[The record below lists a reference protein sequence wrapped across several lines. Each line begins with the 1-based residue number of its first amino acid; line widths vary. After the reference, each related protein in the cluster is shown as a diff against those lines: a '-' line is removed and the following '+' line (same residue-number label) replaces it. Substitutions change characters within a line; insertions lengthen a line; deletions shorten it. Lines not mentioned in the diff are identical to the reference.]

1 MPSVMQER
9 SSRRWSTGSIVFT
22 AVAAISLG
30 SAIVSV
36 GLGSHQYS
44 RFDHA
49 RAKVAAEKS
58 SLARRGGAT
67 KLDARGSQPASL
79 FGEFRV
85 ARADLARGDAASLR
99 RVLDRADAVDRQHTF
114 VASVIAAKL
123 IDGVVARIDAEPSLL
138 EDEALRAAIRST
150 SFASSRRPFESE
162 RIHAMSRLAEV
173 PSQVPFRTAGFV
185 QHATTEAMEDVDA
198 TMREMEASV
207 LAGDERRC
215 EEVAERPKGLAKQV
229 TVGPSM
235 CRNAQQIFESGKRL
249 ERVQAR
255 AAAASRHPRMLYART
270 ARPR

>member
-1 MPSVMQER
+1 M
-9 SSRRWSTGSIVFT
+9 FT

-36 GLGSHQYS
+36 GLGSSQVS
-44 RFDHA
+44 RFEHA

-58 SLARRGGAT
+58 SLARRGGST
-67 KLDARGSQPASL
+67 KLDARSAQPASL

-85 ARADLARGDAASLR
+85 AKSDLARGDAASLR
-99 RVLDRADAVDRQHTF
+99 RVLDRVDPVDRQHTF

-123 IDGVVARIDAEPSLL
+123 IDGVVARIDADPSLL
-138 EDEALRAAIRST
+138 DDESLRAAIRST
-150 SFASSRRPFESE
+150 SFASSRQPFESE
-162 RIHAMSRLAEV
+162 RINAMSRLAQV

-207 LAGDERRC
+207 MAGDQRRC

-229 TVGPSM
+229 VVGGSM
-235 CRNAQQIFESGKRL
+235 CLHAQQIFDSGKRL
-249 ERVQAR
+249 ERVQAK
-255 AAAASRHPRMLYART
+255 AAVVSRHPWGIHGKT
-270 ARPR
+270 ARANVSL